1 MADINI
7 ENGIIG
13 CILVE
18 PESLYKVYNKLTPDM
33 FTSDFCKRVYEKAL
47 SLYDKGIKFDETLLA
62 NEMATPEIKADAYL
76 KQFMDIIYDTPS
88 SVLING
94 YAEKLIA
101 SYKAKRL
108 SLLIKEININPN
120 NIEDT
125 IGTLMKKLEEIETN
139 ERESS
144 HTLAEIVKTNRGKY
158 FNEQVG
164 KGKVLKIGLDRL
176 DECVSLV
183 AGDVTVIGARP
194 KVGKSALVTQL
205 ARNVARQGYRVG
217 YFNLEMVEEQI
228 YERLVASESEIDL
241 KRIKKANNFLGD
253 EESKFNKANDEL
265 ARLNIDI
272 STGSKTDMEI
282 KAKCRHQNYDL
293 IIIDYLQLIRSAK
306 RCESRRVE
314 VGEISKNIKA
324 LAMELKVPIVLLSQL
339 SRNSE
344 YKPNK
349 EPTMADLRE
358 SGDIEQDASVII
370 LMWNLSDVESPECK
384 KYKGLKVDANRQ
396 GETMSE
402 VLVFKGEN
410 MKFSESNETIDEVK
424 QKLEE
429 FKPLSYDDDS
439 PFIN

>member
-125 IGTLMKKLEEIETN
+125 IGTLMTKLEEIETN

-144 HTLAEIVKTNRGKY
+144 HTLAEIVKTNR
-158 FNEQVG
+158 
-164 KGKVLKIGLDRL
+164 
-176 DECVSLV
+176 
-183 AGDVTVIGARP
+183 T
-194 KVGKSALVTQL
+194 
-205 ARNVARQGYRVG
+205 
-217 YFNLEMVEEQI
+217 
-228 YERLVASESEIDL
+228 
-241 KRIKKANNFLGD
+241 
-253 EESKFNKANDEL
+253 
-265 ARLNIDI
+265 
-272 STGSKTDMEI
+272 
-282 KAKCRHQNYDL
+282 
-293 IIIDYLQLIRSAK
+293 
-306 RCESRRVE
+306 
-314 VGEISKNIKA
+314 
-324 LAMELKVPIVLLSQL
+324 
-339 SRNSE
+339 
-344 YKPNK
+344 
-349 EPTMADLRE
+349 
-358 SGDIEQDASVII
+358 
-370 LMWNLSDVESPECK
+370 
-384 KYKGLKVDANRQ
+384 
-396 GETMSE
+396 
-402 VLVFKGEN
+402 
-410 MKFSESNETIDEVK
+410 
-424 QKLEE
+424 
-429 FKPLSYDDDS
+429 
-439 PFIN
+439 